1 MAFSNIFLDETVV
14 ICYDAVA
21 TVVTKDYITCAG
33 ARNALSVGIISI
45 THFPG
50 ICKYFFFGRS
60 EAQDGRRKE
69 DKKEV
74 TLKKDDFRCR
84 PRPIFPARRQA
95 SIVGT
100 AELNYRVRNGNGWT
114 LCVKETY

>member
-21 TVVTKDYITCAG
+21 TVIAEDHVACAG
-33 ARNALSVGIISI
+33 VRNALSVGIISI
-45 THFPG
+45 AYFPG

-69 DKKEV
+69 DKKKEV
-74 TLKKDDFRCR
+74 TLERMTSDVGHDLSFR
-84 PRPIFPARRQA
+84 PVARRVLSAPQ
-95 SIVGT
+95 SLTTVFGMGT
-100 AELNYRVRNGNGWT
+100 GGPSA
-114 LCVKETY
+114 